1 MQNVI
6 QKFGQSSIVFK
17 KPAILSKNL
26 KILMSF
32 NYPTVQY
39 FLLKLRTHFLLT
51 NVCKRMYEIFFIL
64 FRSWA
69 ICKELK
75 RSGIYTRW
83 YLRFLHFLLITQDL
97 GKIKKNPEQLFVDII
112 KQKTGAKFQQKM
124 WSYMVVGLCQ
134 IFWFFRQKTW
144 FLGNNR
150 SLP

>member
-64 FRSWA
+64 LSYLQR
-69 ICKELK
+69 IKK
-75 RSGIYTRW
+75 IW
-83 YLRFLHFLLITQDL
+83 YLHTLVSTFFTFFINNSRSRQD
-97 GKIKKNPEQLFVDII
+97 KKNPEQLFVDII
-112 KQKTGAKFQQKM
+112 KQKTCAKFQQKM
-124 WSYMVVGLCQ
+124 
-134 IFWFFRQKTW
+134 
-144 FLGNNR
+144 
-150 SLP
+150 